1 MKAILTFIFIFFFS
15 QLFANNNDSVK
26 DSRLSLI
33 SKAIEKKD
41 YTKEIEIE
49 SLSINSNYHND
60 SINLAYQ
67 KFNLI
72 HWKRS
77 FAWQYYSSIVIFILV
92 VMIVLFGL
100 YLSYYQFSL
109 VSNMIKKNEERNDKI
124 KLDTTNIEI
133 LKADLEI
140 HKDGV
145 KISTAVVG
153 LVILVISIVFFF
165 LYLKFVYPIHML
177 S

>member
-41 YTKEIEIE
+41 YTKEIENE

-100 YLSYYQFSL
+100 YLSYSQFSL

>member
-41 YTKEIEIE
+41 YTKEIENE